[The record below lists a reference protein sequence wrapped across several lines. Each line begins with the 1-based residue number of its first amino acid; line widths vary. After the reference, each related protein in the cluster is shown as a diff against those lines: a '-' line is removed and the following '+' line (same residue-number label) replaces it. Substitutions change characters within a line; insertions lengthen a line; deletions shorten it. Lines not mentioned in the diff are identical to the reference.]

1 MAQWSTRINQV
12 IFAVLDVSCTMGLN
26 SDKTSEVFC
35 INITHDPASHLVTFI
50 THDPPSHLVT
60 FITHDP
66 PSHLVT
72 FITHNPASH
81 LVTSHIGIGLVC
93 VTCSAA
99 HCANVVDDLAW
110 WTSMLMRAIL
120 ENKVR
125 FSFVSFDLDTMPFFS
140 VKWFYRHYVIFVI
153 FRTP

>member
-1 MAQWSTRINQV
+1 M
-12 IFAVLDVSCTMGLN
+12 IFAVLDVSCTMGFN

-35 INITHDPASHLVTFI
+35 INITHDPA
-50 THDPPSHLVT
+50 SHLVT

-140 VKWFYRHYVIFVI
+140 IKWFYRRYVIFVI